1 MAAKIEAKGYGK
13 NFVRVMRLRREGDVH
28 FVSELSLNVELELS
42 SEKDYLFGDNAS
54 VVATDSQKNTLLVLA
69 KRYGIKTPEEFTLL
83 VVDHFLKTYPQV
95 K

>member
-42 SEKDYLFGDNAS
+42 SEKDYLFGDNAI

-69 KRYGIKTPEEFTLL
+69 KRYG
-83 VVDHFLKTYPQV
+83 VR
-95 K
+95 